1 MLIKDL
7 SRELDTEAQAAVVG
21 GNNGNAATNSIGQQQ
36 VINVP
41 VAIMAG
47 GPSNNNV
54 SVTGTQTA
62 CLDNTQFAGDSFL
75 ALLPFPLARGL

>member
-21 GNNGNAATNSIGQQQ
+21 GNNGNAATNAIGQAQAL
-36 VINVP
+36 NVP
-41 VAIMAG
+41 VGIVAC

-54 SVTGTQTA
+54 SVDGTQTA
-62 CLDNTQFAGDSFL
+62 DLWNTQIAGDSLL
-75 ALLPFPLARGL
+75 ALLPVMPVRF